1 MSGHKHA
8 PLASIVRNGYKGKS
22 LHPSESVWNLNL
34 DQIESGTGRILGK
47 HIVKASE
54 LGTSTYQFEAGT
66 VLYSK
71 LRPYL
76 NKVAI
81 ANEDGAA
88 TTELVPL
95 RCDPEKILPKYLAYY
110 LRAPRFLSFAN
121 VVVAGAKMPRMVMS
135 EFWKHEIPLPPLED
149 QRRIAAILEKADQ
162 VRAKRNEAL
171 ALLDKLAQSIFVEM
185 FGDPVANPKQW
196 PAGVLADFVSEM
208 QYGPRFYN
216 EAYSSDGI
224 RIVRIT
230 DLDAS
235 GNLDFDAMPK
245 MSIDEEAHEQFI
257 LQAGDV
263 IFARTGATVG
273 KVALISESAPPCIAG
288 AYFIRMRFG
297 EAVLPEYAL
306 AVLQSKSVQALVA
319 KQSRQ
324 AAQQNFSGP
333 GLRRLP
339 MPLPP
344 LHLQMRYKERV
355 ERMKKEIVMHR
366 QSVSVLNTMFES
378 LQHHAFRGDP

>member
-1 MSGHKHA
+1 VSGLKHA

-110 LRAPRFLSFAN
+110 LRAPRFLRFAN

-149 QRRIAAILEKADQ
+149 QRRIAAILEKVDEL
-162 VRAKRNEAL
+162 RAKRRDAL
-171 ALLDKLAQSIFVEM
+171 ALLDSMAQSIFVDM
-185 FGDPVANPKQW
+185 FGDPKTNSFGWPVYEVGELADCIVPGRDKPKSFSGKIPW
-196 PAGVLADFVSEM
+196 VTTEDLNCFGYTMGSRGGVGLTEGEIDAVRARVIPAGSVIMSCVGRLGVVSIAGTRM
-208 QYGPRFYN
+208 VVNQQLHSFQCG
-216 EAYSSDGI
+216 DQ
-224 RIVRIT
+224 
-230 DLDAS
+230 LDACYLMHYLPS
-235 GNLDFDAMPK
+235 QIAYMYSK
-245 MSIDEEAHEQFI
+245 
-257 LQAGDV
+257 
-263 IFARTGATVG
+263 ATSTTLPYMNKGVCNG
-273 KVALISESAPPCIAG
+273 IPVMAPPINLQRL
-288 AYFIRMRFG
+288 FSNKILEIDKMRG
-297 EAVLPEYAL
+297 VHI
-306 AVLQSKSVQALVA
+306 QALDLL
-319 KQSRQ
+319 
-324 AAQQNFSGP
+324 NELFS
-333 GLRRLP
+333 
-339 MPLPP
+339 
-344 LHLQMRYKERV
+344 
-355 ERMKKEIVMHR
+355 
-366 QSVSVLNTMFES
+366 S
-378 LQHHAFRGDP
+378 LQDAAFLEVYQ